1 MEGGEGANYLSFCLR
16 KLVFCES
23 GAEECQTI
31 TQDHSQCQE
40 SEAKQQ
46 PNEAKEK
53 KLNKS
58 QMFLNTR
65 TGDWLLLKATHG
77 AGSRGWSDY
86 VKRGSRHQEERAGVK
101 VVV

>member
-23 GAEECQTI
+23 AAEECQTI

-46 PNEAKEK
+46 PNAAKEK
-53 KLNKS
+53 NENKS
-58 QMFLNTR
+58 KIF
-65 TGDWLLLKATHG
+65 
-77 AGSRGWSDY
+77 
-86 VKRGSRHQEERAGVK
+86 
-101 VVV
+101 